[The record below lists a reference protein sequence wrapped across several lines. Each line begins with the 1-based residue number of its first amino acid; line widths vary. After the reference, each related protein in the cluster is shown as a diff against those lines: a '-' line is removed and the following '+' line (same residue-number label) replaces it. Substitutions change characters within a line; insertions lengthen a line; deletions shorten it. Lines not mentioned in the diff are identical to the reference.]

1 MHKVRMDFAAFFC
14 TLFLGGC
21 INNSQNSQPDIDA
34 SKSMHQPKIEKLV
47 AIDANELI
55 KPSKDAQSK
64 KVAIS
69 KSLID
74 TIIATSPTKPNLSNE
89 KAFTEKSLIENDVV
103 IQGNDKEANV
113 GNDLK
118 KSYQLPIVNEPLLVN
133 SNWPKEN
140 TSIKITPF
148 EFKKGERYRDI
159 LNTWLKNA
167 GYKRVEFVLT
177 NNDSELLD
185 KKSNETSTYIETLPS
200 AIDKLMKKVVYS
212 NNSNHASN
220 GFYISFIEQKATI
233 YSASQQ
239 MHIHRNSSI
248 NEVGANLVDLH
259 LYKGETYESAL
270 MRWLYDSGYE
280 RLGKLLSRETQLV
293 LSQTIQESEVMRETL
308 EKATTLLLYR
318 ARQQALND
326 PRNEVDNFISDVAKA
341 NVEHH
346 LYLDRDAKEAILTSS
361 NQPVVMFNVKPGSL
375 KANFLDMANEFGW
388 KADASHYI
396 ADEYH
401 ISFGYPIVAER
412 GNIKPALNKL
422 LADFSKLRGAIVP
435 STREVYVVMER

>member
-1 MHKVRMDFAAFFC
+1 MDFAAFFC
-14 TLFLGGC
+14 ALFLGGC

-34 SKSMHQPKIEKLV
+34 SKSMHQPKIENLV

-55 KPSKDAQSK
+55 KPSKDVQSK
-64 KVAIS
+64 KVMTS
-69 KSLID
+69 ESLIN
-74 TIIATSPTKPNLSNE
+74 TIIATSSKNQNLTEEYSVNPLIDINEVKKEQVTKHVAKSNDSNAF
-89 KAFTEKSLIENDVV
+89 KASFE
-103 IQGNDKEANV
+103 
-113 GNDLK
+113 
-118 KSYQLPIVNEPLLVN
+118 LPVKNEPLLVD
-133 SNWPKEN
+133 SNWSTIN
-140 TSIKITPF
+140 TPNKVTPF
-148 EFKKGERYRDI
+148 EFKKGERYRNI
-159 LNTWLKNA
+159 LNNWLKNA
-167 GYKRVEFVLT
+167 GYKSVEFVLT
-177 NNDSELLD
+177 SNDTALLD
-185 KKSNETSTYIETLPS
+185 KKSDETLTYIDSLPS